1 MPAFT
6 EIARDIGGDRFNAGD
21 PRGLRRGHAVGA
33 TRPYLLIWSLFQIR
47 AVHGST
53 AAAHRVFP

>member
-21 PRGLRRGHAVGA
+21 PRGLRRGHAGGA

-47 AVHGST
+47 AVHGPT
-53 AAAHRVFP
+53 AAAH